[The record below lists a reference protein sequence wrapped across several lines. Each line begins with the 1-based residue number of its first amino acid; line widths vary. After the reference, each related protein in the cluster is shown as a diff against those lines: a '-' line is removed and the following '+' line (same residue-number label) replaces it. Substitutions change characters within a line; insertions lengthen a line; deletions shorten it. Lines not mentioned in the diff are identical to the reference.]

1 MSEKI
6 LTAITANGV
15 EYKIGGATKVNW
27 DANSNM
33 NDFKTSGTY
42 EIYGERTNVSDNLP
56 ILNSNPGHSIAAKL
70 TVVDSSLRKDDGS
83 APTEICLTQF
93 LMLSNRKGHEGKMYI
108 RSYNQNNG
116 LEGWTSWSEISSI
129 MTLGDNGIV
138 NASLLDSI
146 TTWGEY
152 NGVLVDFGW
161 LKLVNGSQ
169 VDTINNLKASINM
182 ALTALSGNEVGAY
195 FNELYFTASNDDKGA
210 LTSNLFGAM
219 FKMKV
224 YDNNPVR
231 NGMGVIIG
239 DANLTNAMK
248 QYLKR
253 RVVQELDIVPFTFLP
268 LEISQAY
275 NQQPRVIRRY
285 GDFDSNGNI
294 TWSKFYEL
302 DGTESIYQYNPTKFF
317 GK

>member
-1 MSEKI
+1 
-6 LTAITANGV
+6 
-15 EYKIGGATKVNW
+15 
-27 DANSNM
+27 
-33 NDFKTSGTY
+33 
-42 EIYGERTNVSDNLP
+42 
-56 ILNSNPGHSIAAKL
+56 
-70 TVVDSSLRKDDGS
+70 
-83 APTEICLTQF
+83 
-93 LMLSNRKGHEGKMYI
+93 
-108 RSYNQNNG
+108 
-116 LEGWTSWSEISSI
+116 
-129 MTLGDNGIV
+129 
-138 NASLLDSI
+138 
-146 TTWGEY
+146 
-152 NGVLVDFGW
+152 
-161 LKLVNGSQ
+161 
-169 VDTINNLKASINM
+169 M